1 MHGGR
6 GIHEAINPTEA
17 RAHARIR
24 AVVAGVIVVVVVVVV
39 VGGGGG
45 GGGGGG
51 FFEVTV
57 RLLEHG
63 TEIKLMWSCC

>member
-51 FFEVTV
+51 FLRSPSDSWSTV
-57 RLLEHG
+57 RR
-63 TEIKLMWSCC
+63 SN

>member
-17 RAHARIR
+17 RAHSRIR
-24 AVVAGVIVVVVVVVV
+24 AVVAGVIVVVVV
-39 VGGGGG
+39 

-51 FFEVTV
+51 FLRSPSDSWSSV
-57 RLLEHG
+57 RR
-63 TEIKLMWSCC
+63 SN